1 MQGASEVVQGVFMD
15 GFEEARF
22 GIRTGSKQ
30 SDQFRSAT
38 PAHMQAAITAVS
50 AEAAGLLFH

>member
-1 MQGASEVVQGVFMD
+1 MQGASEVVQGVFMG

-30 SDQFRSAT
+30 SDQFRWVQSD
-38 PAHMQAAITAVS
+38 PKDP
-50 AEAAGLLFH
+50 LLVP